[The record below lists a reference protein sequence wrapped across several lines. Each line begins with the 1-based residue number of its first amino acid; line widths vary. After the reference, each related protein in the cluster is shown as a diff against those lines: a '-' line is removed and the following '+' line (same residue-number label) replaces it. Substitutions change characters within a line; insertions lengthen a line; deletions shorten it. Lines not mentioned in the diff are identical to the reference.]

1 MEKYIL
7 NSMYFH
13 GNIQFLYVFRWKYV
27 IEMNVSFHEFNIY
40 FDVYFDGNKYIEFNI
55 FFQ

>member
-27 IEMNVSFHEFNIY
+27 EMNVSFHEFNVY